1 MDVFLIKFVTKYGKR
16 SFRVRFDKWNIVRM
30 NLHLNWFCNLSII
43 LTALNRWRFYYFY
56 RNKKRFHHQALVEV
70 EILEHLR
77 KKDLEAN
84 ASHNVIHMLE
94 YFYFRNHLCITFEL
108 MRYML
113 FFNLLYIFSS
123 LLKTILDTILEMTN
137 R

>member
-1 MDVFLIKFVTKYGKR
+1 MALIIPLPF
-16 SFRVRFDKWNIVRM
+16 FF
-30 NLHLNWFCNLSII
+30 F
-43 LTALNRWRFYYFY
+43 FY

-108 MRYML
+108 MRYIL
-113 FFNLLYIFSS
+113 SPLIFKCIFFPVE
-123 LLKTILDTILEMTN
+123 DTILEMTN
-137 R
+137 VVDSLRIEYIETLANFFQREKTIFIL

>member
-1 MDVFLIKFVTKYGKR
+1 MNQFILPYRFTFTIMARFYRCSSSV
-16 SFRVRFDKWNIVRM
+16 SFHAYLSGFVRFYSDISYNV
-30 NLHLNWFCNLSII
+30 I
-43 LTALNRWRFYYFY
+43 LY

-70 EILEHLR
+70 KILDHLR

-108 MRYML
+108 MRYEVCFVFVLVFLLIFALL
-113 FFNLLYIFSS
+113 FWRNMHLIAFQQ
-123 LLKTILDTILEMTN
+123 
-137 R
+137 

>member
-1 MDVFLIKFVTKYGKR
+1 M
-16 SFRVRFDKWNIVRM
+16 
-30 NLHLNWFCNLSII
+30 SII
-43 LTALNRWRFYYFY
+43 FYYNLALKLMALIIPLPFFFFFY

-108 MRYML
+108 MRYIL
-113 FFNLLYIFSS
+113 SPLIFKYIFFPVE
-123 LLKTILDTILEMTN
+123 DTILEMTN
-137 R
+137 VVDSLRIEYIETLANFFQREKTIFIL